1 MCWKQFSVYAN
12 APRRILTLT
21 NIRFVW
27 KAGTGLK
34 MFPQMIASPRY
45 WKTEG
50 APSSEMRQTHT
61 QTPLL
66 SNQLHLH
73 LELEAHSGGRLAAG
87 FEVPLSNPPPAWRE
101 QKTPSYSTAKKK
113 KGARLCVKHP
123 SIPPSPV
130 KSSGHICVRSVSVCV
145 AAVCL
150 CCFVEFG
157 LEDGTAVLDVW
168 ECVYSCADADK
179 PSSGGA
185 GIRCMLISPADC
197 LRVWQG
203 LGCEV
208 RYEHGAQ
215 RAEKR

>member
-34 MFPQMIASPRY
+34 IFPQMIASPRY

-101 QKTPSYSTAKKK
+101 QKTASYSTAKKK
-113 KGARLCVKHP
+113 KKGTRLCVKHP
-123 SIPPSPV
+123 SIPPSP
-130 KSSGHICVRSVSVCV
+130 
-145 AAVCL
+145 
-150 CCFVEFG
+150 
-157 LEDGTAVLDVW
+157 
-168 ECVYSCADADK
+168 
-179 PSSGGA
+179 PSSLQDIFAYALYLSVLQLFVCAVSSSLAWRTGQLYWMSESVYTVALMLTSLPA
-185 GIRCMLISPADC
+185 GE
-197 LRVWQG
+197 QG
-203 LGCEV
+203 SDVC
-208 RYEHGAQ
+208 
-215 RAEKR
+215 